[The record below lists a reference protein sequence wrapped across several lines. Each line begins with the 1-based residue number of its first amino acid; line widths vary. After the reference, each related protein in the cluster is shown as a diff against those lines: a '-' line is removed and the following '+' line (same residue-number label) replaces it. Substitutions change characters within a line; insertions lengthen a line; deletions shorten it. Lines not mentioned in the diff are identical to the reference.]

1 MKKKFLA
8 IVASLVMMMICS
20 GCFNNQVKIDLESYL
35 SFEMGIEKETEALS
49 LDFMGNVSNASTKDE
64 ALKILND
71 GIEKLL
77 DIRVKQT
84 QYQPGTK
91 EVQDIHE
98 KKIRVIDTTL
108 VTLQETVQLLNSSKT
123 PQEQLNNL
131 KKRQQ
136 QITKIT
142 KEYKKAILTLAE
154 QKKVEVKLKFE

>member
-1 MKKKFLA
+1 MKKFFLA
-8 IVASLVMMMICS
+8 IVITLVMMICT
-20 GCFNNQVKIDLESYL
+20 GCFSNQVKMDLESYL

-64 ALKILND
+64 ALTILND

-77 DIRVKQT
+77 DIREKQK
-84 QYQPGTK
+84 QYQPATK
-91 EVQDIHE
+91 EVQDIHD
-98 KKIRVIDTTL
+98 KKIRVLDTTL
-108 VTLQETVQLLNSSKT
+108 VTLQETIQLLNSNKP

-142 KEYKKAILTLAE
+142 KEYKKSIINLAE